1 MPKEPTVRTQANAT
15 LALGYLVSG
24 FLAFGF
30 LVLGLLVLGSLPASA
45 QHRPLTVQD
54 PEVIGQGRV
63 LIEAGA
69 ESGTNV
75 KYPVS
80 GLTGDR
86 WALPIGVSVGVGP
99 SVELQVDGG
108 YQWLGIDRR
117 DLAPLDDRVAPGDRT
132 SDVID
137 VTLGTKIRLL
147 AEGQR
152 RPAIGL
158 RLATELPNASNESGL
173 GLDTLNFS
181 ASLLL
186 GKTIGSTRIAA
197 NGGVVLLSDVLQG
210 SLQQDAFIGGISVI
224 RALSPTLDVAGE
236 FAGRKVLFAD
246 VPPIGAEPRAQLRG
260 ALRYARG
267 TWRADGGLIVGAT
280 RQDPDIGLT
289 FGLTWLISR
298 R

>member
-1 MPKEPTVRTQANAT
+1 MSISKEPTTKIQGNEPFVF
-15 LALGYLVSG
+15 GVLVFG
-24 FLAFGF
+24 VLAFGSF
-30 LVLGLLVLGSLPASA
+30 PASA

-69 ESGTNV
+69 ESGANV
-75 KYPVS
+75 RYPVS

-86 WALPIGVSVGVGP
+86 WAMPIGVSIGVGP
-99 SVELQVDGG
+99 SVELQLDGG

-117 DLAPLDDRVAPGDRT
+117 EVAPLDHRVAPADST

-137 VTLGTKIRLL
+137 LVVGTKIRLL
-147 AEGQR
+147 TEGQR
-152 RPAIGL
+152 RPAVGL

-186 GKTIGSTRIAA
+186 GKTLGSTRLAA
-197 NGGVVLLSDVLQG
+197 NAGVVLLSDVLEG
-210 SLQQDAFIGGISVI
+210 SLQQDALVGGISVT
-224 RALSPTLDVAGE
+224 RALTPGLDVAGE

-260 ALRYARG
+260 ALRYTRG
-267 TWRADGGLIVGAT
+267 GWRADGGLIVGAT

-289 FGLTWLISR
+289 FGLTWVIDRRASR
-298 R
+298 RLSP